1 MNIHQKAPFGSVALS
16 VGLVVLLAGCEPTP
30 QSNDSVADQSA
41 TQSSEDRLARQQA
54 ARDQGYQDQAAT
66 DTQAM
71 NDEPMGKVM
80 EFDGYTLRA
89 NVSRTDMMNEAT
101 ARQYGIEPAANLV
114 LLNLVVL
121 DKRASQQP
129 VPVAA
134 EVRAQHES
142 LSGHFENIAMREVES
157 NGFISYIGTLESG
170 AERFFQLAIEAQPE
184 GVEEAFQ
191 MSFEVR
197 LDRFETDGG
206 DQ

>member
-1 MNIHQKAPFGSVALS
+1 MNIYQKVPFGSVALS
-16 VGLVVLLAGCEPTP
+16 VGLVIMLAGCEPTS
-30 QSNDSVADQSA
+30 QSGDPVADQSA
-41 TQSSEDRLARQQA
+41 SQSAEDRLARRQT
-54 ARDQGYQDQAAT
+54 ARDQGYQDQSAA
-66 DTQAM
+66 DPAAM

-121 DKRASQQP
+121 DKRSSQQP

-157 NGFISYIGTLESG
+157 NGFISYIGTLDSG

-184 GVEEAFQ
+184 GVEQAFQ

-197 LDRFETDGG
+197 LDRFESGGG
-206 DQ
+206 D